1 MSDAIL
7 IIALGLT
14 LAVIIVVQGLRRRRL
29 RDATAP
35 VGAAASVLRD
45 VYSGT
50 GTEGK
55 IAAEF
60 DPSPSTSMPL
70 VGDDPLH
77 TYGVDHA
84 DKVR

>member
-14 LAVIIVVQGLRRRRL
+14 LAVIIVVQGLHRRRL

-50 GTEGK
+50 GTEAK

-60 DPSPSTSMPL
+60 DPSPSMPL

-77 TYGVDHA
+77 TYGIDHA